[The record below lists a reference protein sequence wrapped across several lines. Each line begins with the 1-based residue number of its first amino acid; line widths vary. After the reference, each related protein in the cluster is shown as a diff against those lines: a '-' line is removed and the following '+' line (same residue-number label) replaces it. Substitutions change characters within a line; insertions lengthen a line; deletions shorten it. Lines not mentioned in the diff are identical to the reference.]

1 MIVSTTA
8 AAAASTVVTAQACM
22 VQHQLSGR
30 VLDGLFKMAIAL
42 PGQDHCQNRADKSF
56 GVLT

>member
-1 MIVSTTA
+1 MIVSTT
-8 AAAASTVVTAQACM
+8 ASTVVTAQACM